1 MANIAVQS
9 ITSSTGT
16 TITYQAASAGG
27 DVVTVGLTGLSG
39 VVLRLRNGS
48 GSAITVTLA
57 GSTVCSQGSTHNTV
71 ITAAATADTEVYIPS
86 VCVNAS
92 TGNVAV
98 SYSGVTTLTVAAI
111 DYVL

>member
-9 ITSSTGT
+9 ISSATGT
-16 TITYQAASAGG
+16 TITYQAAAAGG
-27 DVVTVGLTGLSG
+27 DSVTVGLTGLSG

-48 GSAITVTLA
+48 GSAITATLA
-57 GSTVCSQGSTHNTV
+57 GAVTCSQGSTHNTV
-71 ITAAATADTEVYIPS
+71 VTAAASADTEVYIPS
-86 VCVNAS
+86 ACINPS

-98 SYSGVTTLTVAAI
+98 TYSGVTTLTVAAI